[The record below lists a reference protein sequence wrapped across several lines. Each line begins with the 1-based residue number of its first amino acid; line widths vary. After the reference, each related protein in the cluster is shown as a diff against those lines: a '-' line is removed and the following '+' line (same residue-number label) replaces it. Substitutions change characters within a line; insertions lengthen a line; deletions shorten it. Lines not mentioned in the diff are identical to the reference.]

1 MQGNLSRFSGFEEEY
16 NEYRPKPPSAL
27 REILLQL
34 ALVGRPTLVV
44 DLGSGTGLST
54 RYWADLAELV
64 VGVEPND
71 DMRMKAISAT
81 KEANVIYRKGLSSQT
96 GIADESVDIVTC
108 SQSLHWME
116 PKSTFKEVARI
127 LRPNGIFAAYDCDW
141 PPTTGIWQVDQE
153 YEACTQRLSS
163 MELNHSEQNQV
174 QKWAKHEHLS
184 RMRESG
190 CFRYLKEIVVHH
202 TEDGTS
208 DRLVGLLLSQGGIQ
222 SLLKA
227 GRSEE
232 ELGIN
237 AIRVKFRE
245 LLGSSDRR
253 WYWSYRV
260 RIGVK

>member
-1 MQGNLSRFSGFEEEY
+1 
-16 NEYRPKPPSAL
+16 
-27 REILLQL
+27 
-34 ALVGRPTLVV
+34 
-44 DLGSGTGLST
+44 
-54 RYWADLAELV
+54 
-64 VGVEPND
+64 
-71 DMRMKAISAT
+71 
-81 KEANVIYRKGLSSQT
+81 
-96 GIADESVDIVTC
+96 
-108 SQSLHWME
+108 
-116 PKSTFKEVARI
+116 
-127 LRPNGIFAAYDCDW
+127 
-141 PPTTGIWQVDQE
+141 
-153 YEACTQRLSS
+153 